1 MRANEKITNKGCL
14 FCTRGGVGLLL
25 ACYGILCNLCVAAE
39 GDRNKIDL
47 QNLLKGASN
56 QIDFVEVENRFRFS
70 ETIDENRVPPRIA
83 ESAVAR

>member
-1 MRANEKITNKGCL
+1 MRANEKITNKGRL
-14 FCTRGGVGLLL
+14 FCTREGVGLLL
-25 ACYGILCNLCVAAE
+25 SCYGILCILCIAAE

-47 QNLLKGASN
+47 QNLLKRASN

-83 ESAVAR
+83 ESAVAQ